1 MVYKEQRQRHV
12 AGLSFTFQQEN
23 TWWKWG
29 GKFLWSW
36 FGEGASFLRCQCCLS
51 LSAQHNCISIKG
63 NEGER
68 TLECWVTA
76 DRRACSGT
84 KGGSPK
90 IPLST
95 ALSPPVLWVLFLE
108 VFGSILEVFESFLLY
123 QCANNSF
130 TVVWKK
136 QHFFHQV
143 VMLPLGTQVS
153 VVCVVFISSPS
164 CCWLII
170 PAARWSYD
178 HFYDGHPSC
187 CWLSAANNRT
197 GMRGHHSL
205 NSRSETLGHIKLLN
219 IWLRRFTWCSAPEEL
234 MCLPTVPVL
243 LVDH

>member
-12 AGLSFTFQQEN
+12 AGLSFRFQQET
-23 TWWKWG
+23 TWRKWGG

-84 KGGSPK
+84 KGGSPE

-95 ALSPPVLWVLFLE
+95 AFSPQVLWVLFLE
-108 VFGSILEVFESFLLY
+108 ELGSILEVFESFLLY
-123 QCANNSF
+123 QCANSSF

-136 QHFFHQV
+136 SSIFRQV
-143 VMLPLGTQVS
+143 VKLLLGTQVS
-153 VVCVVFISSPS
+153 VVCVVFTSSPNNTS
-164 CCWLII
+164 TALKLWPFL
-170 PAARWSYD
+170 W
-178 HFYDGHPSC
+178 HPS
-187 CWLSAANNRT
+187 
-197 GMRGHHSL
+197 
-205 NSRSETLGHIKLLN
+205 
-219 IWLRRFTWCSAPEEL
+219 
-234 MCLPTVPVL
+234 VL
-243 LVDH
+243 LLALCCQQQDGDERTSFFKFKV

>member
-1 MVYKEQRQRHV
+1 M
-12 AGLSFTFQQEN
+12 G
-23 TWWKWG
+23 G

-84 KGGSPK
+84 KGGSPE

-95 ALSPPVLWVLFLE
+95 AFSPQVLWVLFLE
-108 VFGSILEVFESFLLY
+108 ELGSILEVFESFLLY
-123 QCANNSF
+123 QCANSSF

-136 QHFFHQV
+136 AAFFDRLWNFFLAHRFLLSV
-143 VMLPLGTQVS
+143 WFLPAR
-153 VVCVVFISSPS
+153 
-164 CCWLII
+164 LII
-170 PAARWSYD
+170 PALRWSYD
-178 HFYDGHPSC
+178 HFYDTHRSC

-205 NSRSETLGHIKLLN
+205 NSRSKTLWHIKLLN
-219 IWLRRFTWCSAPEEL
+219 IRLRRFTWCSAPEEL
-234 MCLPTVPVL
+234 MCLLTVLVL
-243 LVDH
+243 LFDH